1 LTAKIKIAI
10 AAALALALLAG
21 GFLAGRRLLER
32 REREA
37 RAALGWERLLGGLA
51 SSELAAVEQSR
62 RALLSE
68 LQTPP
73 RQVAVWRERAGGKKL
88 PAPPRDCAACLAAA
102 RREVTVEDGARGWW
116 RYHDPDALDDRPGE
130 FELTSRFYREALA
143 GAGGVAAGSERAE
156 RGRVLLPGRTAI
168 AAGVT
173 PSDYRLELCYQP
185 VRLRVGRAVVAAE
198 VSARLALARS
208 DATLY
213 GDAVA
218 GLELSW

>member
-1 LTAKIKIAI
+1 MTAKIKIAV

-21 GFLAGRRLLER
+21 GFIAGRRLLER

-37 RAALGWERLLGGLA
+37 RAALSWEQLRGGLA

-68 LQTPP
+68 LLTPP
-73 RQVAVWRERAGGKKL
+73 RQVAVWRERISGKKL

-143 GAGGVAAGSERAE
+143 GAGGVAAGSER
-156 RGRVLLPGRTAI
+156 GKVLLPGRTAI

-198 VSARLALARS
+198 VSARLALTRS
-208 DATLY
+208 DAALY

>member
-1 LTAKIKIAI
+1 MTAKIKIAV

-21 GFLAGRRLLER
+21 GFIAGRRSLDG
-32 REREA
+32 RERET

-51 SSELAAVEQSR
+51 SSELAVAEQSR

-68 LQTPP
+68 FLTPP
-73 RQVAVWRERAGGKKL
+73 RQVAVWRERASGKKL
-88 PAPPRDCAACLAAA
+88 PAPPRDCAACLAEA
-102 RREVTVEDGARGWW
+102 RREVTVEDEARGWW
-116 RYHDPDALDDRPGE
+116 RYHDPDVLDELPGE

-143 GAGGVAAGSERAE
+143 GPGGGAAGSER
-156 RGRVLLPGRTAI
+156 GKILLPSRTAI

-173 PSDYRLELCYQP
+173 PSDYRLELSYQP

-218 GLELSW
+218 GLEVSW

>member
-21 GFLAGRRLLER
+21 GFVAGRRLLER

-37 RAALGWERLLGGLA
+37 RAALSWEQLRGGLA

-143 GAGGVAAGSERAE
+143 GAGGGAVA
-156 RGRVLLPGRTAI
+156 GRDGGGKILLPSRTAI

-208 DATLY
+208 DAALY

-218 GLELSW
+218 GLEVSW